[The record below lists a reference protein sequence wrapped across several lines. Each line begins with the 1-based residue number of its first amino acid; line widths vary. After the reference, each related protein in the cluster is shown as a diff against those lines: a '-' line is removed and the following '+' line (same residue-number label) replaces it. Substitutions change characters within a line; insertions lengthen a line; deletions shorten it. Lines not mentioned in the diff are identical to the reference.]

1 MLLYVHW
8 KNEINKISSQV
19 SFKLFMSFFDKNY
32 SAELLSEAY
41 LIVSILRKYIKEMKT
56 KFSFFSFRFNFN
68 CLSVIY

>member
-8 KNEINKISSQV
+8 KNEINKTSTQV

-41 LIVSILRKYIKEMKT
+41 LIVSILSKYIKGMKT
-56 KFSFFSFRFNFN
+56 KFSFFSFLFNFN
-68 CLSVIY
+68 RLSVIY